1 MVDKEVIQQVLGSL
15 MKCPRL
21 LSEVDKYNLTLSDF
35 SSKFEKY
42 IFSAIHGLYFNGAES
57 IQIIDIENYLS
68 TNPIA
73 KNTFESNNGIEYLQD
88 IEEFSKVENFQYYY
102 DKLKKINLLNDL
114 KKDGFDISDYY
125 SDDLTSDKAI
135 EINERFEELNT
146 KDIKIGPDFVK
157 VKSQWDNLIKKGK
170 TPKGIYFCTKYFY
183 DIKKGDPKK
192 SEHGIGIISY
202 IYEEGA
208 AYWIEKEQKDK
219 GICAR
224 IEEQIRQ
231 SQNRE
236 KKIVKKTKE
245 KKVKTYDLSDI

>member
-1 MVDKEVIQQVLGSL
+1 MLVNDMV
-15 MKCPRL
+15 
-21 LSEVDKYNLTLSDF
+21 N
-35 SSKFEKY
+35 
-42 IFSAIHGLYFNGAES
+42 
-57 IQIIDIENYLS
+57 
-68 TNPIA
+68 
-73 KNTFESNNGIEYLQD
+73 
-88 IEEFSKVENFQYYY
+88 
-102 DKLKKINLLNDL
+102 
-114 KKDGFDISDYY
+114 
-125 SDDLTSDKAI
+125 
-135 EINERFEELNT
+135 
-146 KDIKIGPDFVK
+146 
-157 VKSQWDNLIKKGK
+157 QWDNLIKKGK